1 MTDHTDLQPKKRLTL
16 SDEITKLYELLMAV
30 TLKPP
35 HRGSESTSYSTV
47 TVGDMK
53 GRTTV
58 KHEAVRGEDEEW
70 DEYRARCSR
79 QWSELNEDAVNYDA
93 AQLQRDLAA
102 TLEKG
107 KKS

>member
-1 MTDHTDLQPKKRLTL
+1 MTDQPQPKRLTL
-16 SDEITKLYELLMAV
+16 SGEIEKLYELLMAV

-70 DEYRARCSR
+70 HEYRARRSR
-79 QWSELNEDAVNYDA
+79 LWSEL
-93 AQLQRDLAA
+93 
-102 TLEKG
+102 T
-107 KKS
+107 